1 MEISSLP
8 NNQNLMNMQFNQSE
22 NLNNTINNNTE
33 PARGEQAAIQ
43 PSFFDTN
50 QMNDNSFTMVQE
62 NFSSESNSLPN
73 YDANTFVPNRTPNHH
88 PIQSNIDNY
97 MNNSNH
103 TQQSQS
109 MPPVYDPTPPPPIQE
124 MYTNTVQIPKET
136 PIDKLNNDENNSN
149 NNESNSL
156 LNDLKMI
163 NLGFLLAWPL
173 IYFYTIDYN
182 FIMDNKIVMI
192 GFISTLLCIF
202 RNTLTMK
209 NNNKNDSSNYHSIFV
224 QKGFQ
229 LNMTLLCLLI
239 FLYYGT
245 LPKDVNK
252 II

>member
-109 MPPVYDPTPPPPIQE
+109 MPTPVYDPTP
-124 MYTNTVQIPKET
+124 
-136 PIDKLNNDENNSN
+136 
-149 NNESNSL
+149 L
-156 LNDLKMI
+156 L
-163 NLGFLLAWPL
+163 P
-173 IYFYTIDYN
+173 
-182 FIMDNKIVMI
+182 
-192 GFISTLLCIF
+192 
-202 RNTLTMK
+202 
-209 NNNKNDSSNYHSIFV
+209 
-224 QKGFQ
+224 Q
-229 LNMTLLCLLI
+229 
-239 FLYYGT
+239 
-245 LPKDVNK
+245 
-252 II
+252 